1 MNRPA
6 NDPERLSATL
16 ALVCEAFGVTVDAIK
31 GRDRLQEHADPRL
44 AFYHTARHVMQFHPI
59 FISRWFEAR
68 TRGAVIHGAKRA
80 GNLLETDRQFRF
92 RVEWVVEQMKQR
104 GIV

>member
-16 ALVCEAFGVTVDAIK
+16 ALVCEAFGVNMDAIK

-44 AFYHTARHVMQFHPI
+44 AFYHTSHRVMRFNPKH
-59 FISRWFEAR
+59 ISRWFSAR
-68 TRGAVIHGAKRA
+68 TRGAVVHGSKRA
-80 GNLLETDRQFRF
+80 GNLLETDRRFRS
-92 RVEWVVEQMKQR
+92 RVEWVIEQMKQR